1 MEPRTCRVTLLDIE
15 GIAHTVEVTAGTL
28 YEAVAM
34 GITALRADGWT
45 GELVQREIVVSVQNV
60 AVEHR
65 VRMNEFYQWVERSIG
80 SPAEK
85 TRRRRVK
92 EILGLQAS

>member
-1 MEPRTCRVTLLDIE
+1 MEPRACRVTITDIQ
-15 GIAHTVEVTAGTL
+15 GVAHTVEVTAGTL
-28 YEAVAM
+28 FEAVAM

-45 GELVQREIVVSVQNV
+45 GDLAQRDVVVSVQSV

-65 VRMNEFYQWVERSIG
+65 VKMNEFYQWVERSIG

-92 EILGLQAS
+92 EILGLQTQ